1 MGLFTTLII
10 FLGLLRMVSSSPLSP
25 PTPHVKSSP
34 PKLADLPLAISDMR
48 SKSYYGFV
56 ILLDVLNAT
65 TKSGLSQQVTFFMP
79 SDQQLA
85 ESRISPDRLEEF
97 VLGHTVPEPLVYGE
111 LQHVPSGTLVPSFMK
126 NQLLRISSIRRHVF
140 VNNAQIVAP
149 NVCKS
154 ATIKCHGINAVI
166 GRGEMASS
174 AGPDTDQG
182 SDDTDP

>member
-1 MGLFTTLII
+1 
-10 FLGLLRMVSSSPLSP
+10 MVSSSPPS
-25 PTPHVKSSP
+25 TPHVKSP
-34 PKLADLPLAISDMR
+34 PKLADLPLAISDMG
-48 SKSYYGFV
+48 SKSYYGFI

-79 SDQQLA
+79 SDQLLA

-97 VLGHTVPEPLVYGE
+97 VLGHTIPEPLVYGE
-111 LQHVPSGTLVPSFMK
+111 LQNVPSGTLVPSLMK
-126 NQLLRISSIRRHVF
+126 NQLLRISSIRRRVF

-166 GRGEMASS
+166 GRNNEIAS
-174 AGPDTDQG
+174 AVPDTDDQG
-182 SDDTDP
+182 SDSDP